1 MIVAKKFSQVATH
14 MAVAF
19 GLMYALTG
27 SLAFS
32 GLAVIIEPLI
42 NVAVLPFHE
51 RAWQRLHTRM
61 PAHVALAAE
70 RTSQAG
76 LHFVV
81 AFGVVYAFT
90 GSLAFGGVAAVLEP
104 ILNVVILPYHD
115 RLWDSAI
122 AKSTQ
127 QGVGPH
133 ATGVA

>member
-1 MIVAKKFSQVATH
+1 MIVAKKLSQVATH

-42 NVAVLPFHE
+42 NVALLPFHE
-51 RAWQRLHTRM
+51 RVWQRLHSRL
-61 PAHVALAAE
+61 PPQYAVAAE

-81 AFGVVYAFT
+81 AFGVVLAFT

-104 ILNVVILPYHD
+104 ILNVVILPVHD

-122 AKSTQ
+122 ARSAL
-127 QGVGPH
+127 QGVR
-133 ATGVA
+133 ASAA

>member
-1 MIVAKKFSQVATH
+1 MIVAKKLSQVATH
-14 MAVAF
+14 TAIAF

-42 NVAVLPFHE
+42 NVALLPLHE
-51 RAWQRLHTRM
+51 RAWQRLHSRM
-61 PAHVALAAE
+61 RAHIALAAE
-70 RTSQAG
+70 RTSQAAM
-76 LHFVV
+76 HFVV

-122 AKSTQ
+122 AKSTP
-127 QGVGPH
+127 QGAG
-133 ATGVA
+133 ATRLA

>member
-1 MIVAKKFSQVATH
+1 MIVAKKLSQVATH
-14 MAVAF
+14 TAIAF

-42 NVAVLPFHE
+42 NVALLPLHE
-51 RAWQRLHTRM
+51 RAWQRLHSHFPTQF
-61 PAHVALAAE
+61 AVAAE

-76 LHFVV
+76 LHFAV
-81 AFGVVYAFT
+81 AFVVVYAFT

-115 RLWDSAI
+115 RLWDRLQAGNTKYLSQ
-122 AKSTQ
+122 SQ
-127 QGVGPH
+127 SVPG
-133 ATGVA
+133 